1 MPTMSSTWIEE
12 RPGDH
17 GGSPVAR
24 PHHRDGSEPC
34 SDVFSNISNQSAGSG
49 RSSGVRRFGDIFRN
63 RLKLAGVAAMRTFN
77 ESFPQECKIHTDEE
91 NGVETPSPKGAQA
104 GAKAVFDRSL
114 DAVLVNERAT
124 GRRDRTFTERS
135 NTLAGTGGTAMTGKG
150 AVGAGGGGGGAG
162 AGGLR
167 SRRSSTMF
175 RQRTTVQ
182 RTSSG

>member
-1 MPTMSSTWIEE
+1 M
-12 RPGDH
+12 
-17 GGSPVAR
+17 
-24 PHHRDGSEPC
+24 
-34 SDVFSNISNQSAGSG
+34 
-49 RSSGVRRFGDIFRN
+49 
-63 RLKLAGVAAMRTFN
+63 
-77 ESFPQECKIHTDEE
+77 
-91 NGVETPSPKGAQA
+91 ETPSPKGGQA
-104 GAKAVFDRSL
+104 GAKAVGRMGESFDRSL

-135 NTLAGTGGTAMTGKG
+135 NTLAGTGGTAITGKG
-150 AVGAGGGGGGAG
+150 AVGAGGGAG